1 MELVEAVKKRRSIH
15 EYKPELVDEEVLKNI
30 FRTAAWAPTHRMK
43 EPWNVHLYQ
52 EQGKERYAEA
62 VLDSYERQGFFEGYD
77 EEKSRQLKKGIGD
90 FLLQIPHHALIY
102 MPKDEDERKFE
113 EDYAAVCAYIQNV
126 QLLAWEAGVGV
137 LWTTSP
143 YLHDPE
149 FAKGVGV
156 DPSFYKLVSVLQI
169 GYPKRI
175 PKAKQRT
182 DIGDKMKVIRT

>member
-1 MELVEAVKKRRSIH
+1 MELGEAVKKRRSIH
-15 EYKPELVDEEVLKNI
+15 EYEPKLVEEDVLKNI

-52 EQGKERYAEA
+52 EKGKERYAEA
-62 VLDSYERQGFFEGYD
+62 VLDSYERQGFFQGYD
-77 EEKSRQLKKGIGD
+77 EEKSRRLKKGIGD

-113 EDYAAVCAYIQNV
+113 EDYAAVCAYVQNV

-149 FAKGVGV
+149 FAKGVGL